1 MAEPHRRA
9 AASSTRLTPEEIT
22 NRGFAS
28 AFRGVSETEVR
39 NFLRRVADEL
49 VAMRT
54 REDDLSSEVADLQ
67 EQLRNPAPVTE
78 QQLLSSLGEE
88 TARVLRSA
96 QDAAEEIRKRAE
108 ERAGTMVR
116 EAQEESGRLRE
127 DAQKHSTSRKEE
139 AERKANE
146 VEQSAEARATIV
158 REQAERDAEAL
169 REATTAETDEIREQA
184 TATVAEEIAAAKTTS
199 RGLVDEARTVRE
211 RVLADLGRRRSL
223 LQAQVD
229 ELRSGRDR
237 LLDAYR
243 VVKRTLSD
251 ATDALAQVEARA
263 NAELAAPPARVAV
276 PPVEGELEVL
286 QDPPDGGAATA
297 PFDAESLT
305 EIDLEVESVTDI
317 TEPAVAVDAPEA
329 VPSTGD
335 HAAPESEDSGAAVDA
350 LFARLRASHTVD
362 PPAPA
367 VPAAASLP
375 DPAPEPE
382 PAATAPESVAEP
394 NAAVEE
400 PEPAAEAVDEAAP
413 EPSSD
418 DAVGT
423 KTETETPA
431 EPEPEAE
438 PLAPDDVLRAERAEI
453 LAPLSRDLSRRAK
466 RSLQD
471 QQNELLDKIRTIKG
485 KVDADDVLPGLEA
498 QEAEWGTVL
507 DEPLSAAYTRA
518 YTEVAGKAPKKS
530 ELPRD
535 LLTELATVMV
545 APWRQRLVTAI
556 VGADDSDAVTERLG
570 ARFREYRGEELDDA
584 LGDALAAAWAR
595 GAFAAVPD
603 GTLLRWVPAEVGR
616 CPDCDDNALE
626 PTARGSEF
634 PTGQLFPPAHPGC
647 RCFLA
652 LAEPANA

>member
-1 MAEPHRRA
+1 MADLHRRA

-49 VAMRT
+49 VAMRN
-54 REDDLSSEVADLQ
+54 REDDLVRQVEDLQ

-96 QDAAEEIRKRAE
+96 QEAAEEIRKRAE
-108 ERAGTMVR
+108 ERAAGLVR

-127 DAQKHSTSRKEE
+127 DAQKHAASRKEE
-139 AERKANE
+139 AERKAHE
-146 VEQSAEARATIV
+146 VEQGAAARASQLREEAERDAQALRDLATTETDAV
-158 REQAERDAEAL
+158 REQAGAEVAQ
-169 REATTAETDEIREQA
+169 EI
-184 TATVAEEIAAAKTTS
+184 TAAKNTS
-199 RGLVDEARTVRE
+199 RALVDEARTVRE

-263 NAELAAPPARVAV
+263 NAELAAPPPRVTV

-286 QDPPDGGAATA
+286 EGASEETRDGA
-297 PFDAESLT
+297 PVPLADAESDT
-305 EIDLEVESVTDI
+305 ETDVESV
-317 TEPAVAVDAPEA
+317 AVIDGPEA
-329 VPSTGD
+329 PAEPSGEDDGGTPD
-335 HAAPESEDSGAAVDA
+335 AEDSGAAVDA

-362 PPAPA
+362 PAPG
-367 VPAAASLP
+367 PAAGPETQEALAAAPEAATEPATGEPVPVDDGPEAAPPDAEATASEEPSP
-375 DPAPEPE
+375 DEPAPE
-382 PAATAPESVAEP
+382 
-394 NAAVEE
+394 
-400 PEPAAEAVDEAAP
+400 AAEAAPAPP
-413 EPSSD
+413 EP
-418 DAVGT
+418 
-423 KTETETPA
+423 
-431 EPEPEAE
+431 
-438 PLAPDDVLRAERAEI
+438 PLSPDDVLRAERAEI
-453 LAPLSRDLSRRAK
+453 LAPLARDLGRRAK
-466 RSLQD
+466 RALQD

-485 KVDADDVLPGLEA
+485 KVEPSAVLPTLED
-498 QEAEWGTVL
+498 QEAAWIPVL
-507 DEPLSAAYTRA
+507 DEPLTAAYSHA
-518 YTEVAGKAPKKS
+518 YSDLGGNHPEHPEVPR
-530 ELPRD
+530 ELLR
-535 LLTELATVMV
+535 ELAGSMV
-545 APWRQRLVTAI
+545 EPWRQRLVAAI
-556 VGADDSDAVTERLG
+556 EGAEDADAITQRLG
-570 ARFREYRGEELDDA
+570 ARFREYRAQELDDA

-626 PTARGSEF
+626 PTARSSEF

-652 LAEPANA
+652 LAEPAAQ